1 MTIVAATPD
10 RPPVVKQRAPRR
22 RLRIAYPVAALY
34 AAGSEGQLAALG
46 QRLPRDLFEVEYV
59 LSVTRGPRADAV
71 EASGAVVHVLGA
83 RRRRGTPPPIFV
95 AGLALTLGR
104 YVTLLRRGRFD
115 IVDAW
120 LYHSYILA
128 TITRRLTGVPIVI
141 AGRRSLSDYKAGFG
155 WFNRTLDRMA
165 RDSADAIVANSQAVI
180 DDVVAREGL
189 ARERLRLIRNGVELP
204 APLADAER
212 AALRSGL
219 GVGPDE
225 LLVGTVANL
234 KPAKGIDHVLEAAAA
249 IAATL
254 PEARFRVIGEG
265 YQRPELEARI
275 AALGLGSRVALV
287 GQVPDARRLYGAF
300 DIAVHAS
307 DAEGLPN
314 AVLEAAAAGRA
325 IVATAAGGT
334 GEIVLDGQT
343 GLLVPVG
350 DRVALAAGIVR
361 LARDPDLRARL
372 GAAARERAAGVFG
385 MDRFVAET
393 VALYEELA
401 VRRGLWPA

>member
-1 MTIVAATPD
+1 VVSATGE
-10 RPPVVKQRAPRR
+10 RR
-22 RLRIAYPVAALY
+22 RLRIAYPLAALY
-34 AAGSEGQLAALG
+34 AGGSEGQLAALG
-46 QRLPRDLFEVEYV
+46 KRLPRDRFEVDYV
-59 LSVTRGPRADAV
+59 LRVARGPYADAV
-71 EASGAVVHVLGA
+71 EASGAHIHVLGG
-83 RRRRGTPPPIFV
+83 RRRRGTAPPVFV
-95 AGLALTLGR
+95 AGMGLTLAR
-104 YVTLLRRGRFD
+104 YVALFRRRRYD

-120 LYHSYILA
+120 LFHSYALA

-141 AGRRSLSDYKAGFG
+141 AGRRSLSEFKAGFG
-155 WFNRTLDRMA
+155 WFSRTLDRLA

-180 DDVVAREGL
+180 EDVVAREGL
-189 ARERLRLIRNGVELP
+189 ARDRLRLIRNGVEIP
-204 APLADAER
+204 APLTEPER
-212 AALRSGL
+212 AALRAGF

-234 KPAKGIDHVLEAAAA
+234 KPVKGIDHIVATAAA
-249 IAATL
+249 ITAAL

-265 YQRPELEARI
+265 FQRPELEARI
-275 AALGLGSRVALV
+275 AALGLGSRVVLA
-287 GQVPDARRLYGAF
+287 GQMPDARKLYGAF
-300 DIAVHAS
+300 DIALHAS
-307 DAEGLPN
+307 NAEGLPN

-350 DRVALAAGIVR
+350 DRDALAAGIVR

-372 GAAARERAAGVFG
+372 GAAARERAATVFG

>member
-1 MTIVAATPD
+1 M
-10 RPPVVKQRAPRR
+10 
-22 RLRIAYPVAALY
+22 
-34 AAGSEGQLAALG
+34 AAGYVTRRTLRLAYVTGSLTAGGSERQMLYLACH
-46 QRLPRDLFEVEYV
+46 LPRDRFVVEFV
-59 LSVTRGPRADAV
+59 LLTRLGEFSPEARAAGIPMHLIPATNRGTQAPHVFAWRTISKAARVTR
-71 EASGAVVHVLGA
+71 LL
-83 RRRRGTPPPIFV
+83 RRRR
-95 AGLALTLGR
+95 
-104 YVTLLRRGRFD
+104 YD

-120 LYHSYILA
+120 LYPSYA
-128 TITRRLTGVPIVI
+128 QVGITRPLTRVPIVI
-141 AGRRSLSDYKAGFG
+141 AGRRSLSDFKAGFG
-155 WFNRTLDRMA
+155 WFDRTLDRLA

-189 ARERLRLIRNGVELP
+189 ARERLRLIRNGVEIP
-204 APLADAER
+204 APLAEPER
-212 AALRSGL
+212 AALRARF
-219 GVGPDE
+219 GVGPAE

-234 KPAKGIDHVLEAAAA
+234 KPAKGVGHIVEVAAA
-249 IAATL
+249 IAAAV

-275 AALGLGSRVALV
+275 AALGLGSRVVLA
-287 GQVPDARRLYGAF
+287 GQVPDARTLYGAF
-300 DIAVHAS
+300 DLAVHAS

-350 DRVALAAGIVR
+350 DRAALAAGIVR
-361 LARDPDLRARL
+361 LARDPELRARL
-372 GAAARERAAGVFG
+372 GAAARERAASQFG
-385 MDRFVAET
+385 MERFVAET
-393 VALYEELA
+393 AALYEELA